1 MKTKLQSICL
11 FKTFFFVL
19 ILSACSSKPVLYPNA
34 TYERAGRDQAD
45 RDIQECMDKADEF
58 LKSDEGKRILQG
70 AGRGSAVGGAVGA
83 VSGLLRGNVV
93 RGAAEGA
100 AFGGTAGAA
109 ATAVSPNQLKQR
121 FVNRCLAE
129 KGYEVTGWR

>member
-1 MKTKLQSICL
+1 
-11 FKTFFFVL
+11 
-19 ILSACSSKPVLYPNA
+19 
-34 TYERAGRDQAD
+34 
-45 RDIQECMDKADEF
+45 MDKADEF

-100 AFGGTAGAA
+100 AIGGTAGAA
-109 ATAVSPNQLKQR
+109 GTAVSPNQLKQR